1 MSLHARKDRADRS
14 APAGRTEAAAL
25 ADILLNPP
33 EHNPT
38 LLGATS
44 DLCLLIL
51 SPPLQVRLQA
61 GPSLQGL
68 LLSDANR
75 HCRGS
80 AHRDGSSTT
89 VGTILTRCPRCRR
102 GLAAN
107 RSRAHVRASR
117 AIACPTKESDP
128 GKTPKKRSGFND
140 GCSRLDYVSKAVWGV
155 PLSEQK
161 LSDSKGCIL
170 STTGADKEPN
180 SGKLHLQ
187 GETHGFQET

>member
-1 MSLHARKDRADRS
+1 M
-14 APAGRTEAAAL
+14 L
-25 ADILLNPP
+25 ADL
-33 EHNPT
+33 E
-38 LLGATS
+38 S
-44 DLCLLIL
+44 
-51 SPPLQVRLQA
+51 PLQVRLQA
-61 GPSLQGL
+61 GPSLQSF

-75 HCRGS
+75 HGRGN
-80 AHRDGSSTT
+80 APLNYRTGGPIL

-102 GLAAN
+102 GLAAD

-161 LSDSKGCIL
+161 LSDSKGCLL